1 MLSVVYAGHMA
12 VAYNRAAMDAALT
25 HMVVAGVHGFSAGD
39 GDLLAMTS
47 VLGAACG
54 NLAGAALAPAA
65 TAAIGSKWSFVL
77 SLAAPAMA
85 SAAIVAVA
93 AAHATSVVSMVSLW
107 FLARTSEAL
116 LRPSMVETM
125 NATFPRGKLGS
136 AWGVLSTSSRAGAV
150 VGGLCFGALL
160 LHGAEWWA
168 LFASAAVVLA
178 ACATAAALL
187 LPVPATVGKQ
197 RRVRDGGASKWRPTR
212 SFWVMA
218 AYAAALMIVGE
229 FKSLMPRFQT
239 EYVRAASGCALV
251 KVT

>member
-1 MLSVVYAGHMA
+1 MSTTPVRRASRRNLQGDLESPPSEGGGGALSATPKQQQPQLGPWAVLSVVYAGHMA

-160 LHGAEWWA
+160 LHGA
-168 LFASAAVVLA
+168 
-178 ACATAAALL
+178 
-187 LPVPATVGKQ
+187 
-197 RRVRDGGASKWRPTR
+197 
-212 SFWVMA
+212 
-218 AYAAALMIVGE
+218 
-229 FKSLMPRFQT
+229 
-239 EYVRAASGCALV
+239 
-251 KVT
+251 